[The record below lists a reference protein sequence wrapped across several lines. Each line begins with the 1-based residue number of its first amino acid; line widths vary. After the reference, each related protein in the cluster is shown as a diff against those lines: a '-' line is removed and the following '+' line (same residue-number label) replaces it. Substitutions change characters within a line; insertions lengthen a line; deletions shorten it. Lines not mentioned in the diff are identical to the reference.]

1 MTRTVNGTGQLLRK
15 VESRRVGDASALLL
29 HKFYR
34 HRIIFET
41 RFVRQ
46 VKKAPIDTYL
56 IRPLRQAQT
65 PGGHVRHT
73 SILHEY
79 FATTLIKFTAEP
91 GVVAV

>member
-41 RFVRQ
+41 RFCEAGQ
-46 VKKAPIDTYL
+46 KSTYRYL
-56 IRPLRQAQT
+56 
-65 PGGHVRHT
+65 
-73 SILHEY
+73 SN
-79 FATTLIKFTAEP
+79 
-91 GVVAV
+91 